1 MLLDPG
7 AVLIKA
13 KNYAKYDLVQVVNE
27 FLDAS
32 GLNDSFFERIIN
44 KFLAVPARTLSVD
57 EAIGEPIG
65 F

>member
-1 MLLDPG
+1 M
-7 AVLIKA
+7 
-13 KNYAKYDLVQVVNE
+13 VVNE

-57 EAIGEPIG
+57 EAIGEPTG